1 MSNGTRKNKQ
11 QTEKKGKGCDCCTR
25 RWKKKPGKKEAEKY
39 QEKLI
44 VLTVL
49 QLPPQREGRPPEEEE
64 ERAGGHQAPDELA
77 VPHPLLAGVQDPAV
91 LAAEGDLLDAPA
103 WTRTRK

>member
-1 MSNGTRKNKQ
+1 M
-11 QTEKKGKGCDCCTR
+11 
-25 RWKKKPGKKEAEKY
+25 
-39 QEKLI
+39 I

-64 ERAGGHQAPDELA
+64 ERAGGNQAPDELA

-91 LAAEGDLLDAPA
+91 LAAEGDLLDAPGH
-103 WTRTRK
+103 TDEKGKMTFMNSFYKPVMRKYEELSFLRSFSKVLKRKKKNLLYGV